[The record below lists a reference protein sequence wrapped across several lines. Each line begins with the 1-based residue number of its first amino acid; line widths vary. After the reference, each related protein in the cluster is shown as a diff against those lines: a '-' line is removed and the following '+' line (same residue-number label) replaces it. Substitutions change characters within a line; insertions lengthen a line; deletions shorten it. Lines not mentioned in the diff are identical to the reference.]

1 MRSDNVT
8 KGAER
13 APNRSLFYA
22 LGYTPEELE
31 RPLIG
36 VVSAYSEIVPGHM
49 NLDKV
54 ADAVKAG
61 IQMAGGTPILIPAI
75 GVCDGIAM
83 GHVGMK
89 YSLASRELICDSVET
104 MTMAHQLD
112 GLVLVP
118 NCDKIVPG
126 MVMAAVRMDVPAVV
140 CSGGPMLAGTYGGEE
155 VSLSKMFEA
164 VGAYKAG
171 LINDEQLED
180 CTCNCCPSCG
190 SCSGMYTANSM
201 NCLCEAIGIALPGN
215 GTIPAVY
222 SKRLQLA
229 KHSGMAIMEMVKK
242 GITARQIINERSIRN
257 ALTCD
262 MALGCS
268 TNTVLHLLA
277 IAYEA
282 GVPVDLKLFN
292 EISARTPNLCHLAP
306 AGPTHM
312 PDLYAAGGI
321 QVRHV
326 GGACRSQMAEVR
338 GAGTDLIEELQVH
351 RHACLI
357 GNGQQVEDGVGGAAQ
372 SHIAGQCIAD
382 GALVDDLAGR
392 DALFDHLHNGHAG
405 VLGQLQA
412 LGVDGRDGAVAGQRN
427 ADGLAQ
433 TVHAVGSVH
442 TRAGAAAGA
451 AVAGAVFQLFVV
463 DEACF
468 IGTHRLEHLGEAD
481 LLAAVGT
488 GQHGAAGADHR
499 RHIHADGCH
508 DHAGH
513 DLITVGHQH
522 KAVQLMGHG
531 HGLHAVAD
539 ELAGS
544 QRIFHAHMA
553 HGDTV
558 AHADGRDQD
567 GGAACHLDAC
577 LNGVGHLIQVHVAG
591 HDLTVGAH
599 HADEGALQLFR
610 GVAQCI
616 EQAAVGRAL
625 RALGHVVASHGF
637 RSSLFSPKG
646 KGAPDRRLCRRSRRS

>member
-1 MRSDNVT
+1 
-8 KGAER
+8 
-13 APNRSLFYA
+13 
-22 LGYTPEELE
+22 
-31 RPLIG
+31 
-36 VVSAYSEIVPGHM
+36 
-49 NLDKV
+49 
-54 ADAVKAG
+54 
-61 IQMAGGTPILIPAI
+61 
-75 GVCDGIAM
+75 
-83 GHVGMK
+83 
-89 YSLASRELICDSVET
+89 
-104 MTMAHQLD
+104 
-112 GLVLVP
+112 
-118 NCDKIVPG
+118 
-126 MVMAAVRMDVPAVV
+126 
-140 CSGGPMLAGTYGGEE
+140 
-155 VSLSKMFEA
+155 
-164 VGAYKAG
+164 
-171 LINDEQLED
+171 
-180 CTCNCCPSCG
+180 
-190 SCSGMYTANSM
+190 
-201 NCLCEAIGIALPGN
+201 
-215 GTIPAVY
+215 
-222 SKRLQLA
+222 
-229 KHSGMAIMEMVKK
+229 
-242 GITARQIINERSIRN
+242 
-257 ALTCD
+257 
-262 MALGCS
+262 
-268 TNTVLHLLA
+268 
-277 IAYEA
+277 
-282 GVPVDLKLFN
+282 
-292 EISARTPNLCHLAP
+292 
-306 AGPTHM
+306 
-312 PDLYAAGGI
+312 
-321 QVRHV
+321 
-326 GGACRSQMAEVR
+326 MAEVR
-338 GAGTDLIEELQVH
+338 GAGADLIEELQVH

-372 SHIAGQCIAD
+372 SHIAGQCVAD

-405 VLGQLQA
+405 VLCQLQA

-433 TVHAVGSVH
+433 AVHAVGSVH

-522 KAVQLMGHG
+522 KAVQLVGHG

-553 HGDTV
+553 HGDAV

-616 EQAAVGRAL
+616 EQTAVGRAL
-625 RALGHVVASHGF
+625 HALGHVVASHGLF
-637 RSSLFSPKG
+637 LFS
-646 KGAPDRRLCRRSRRS
+646 L